1 MNILITGAAGY
12 LGTVVAT
19 QLLSE
24 GHTVRGLDNLR
35 FGGGGFLALYPNSRF
50 EPAIGDV
57 RSEDDVKAAMQGVDA
72 VVHLAA
78 IVGDPACAEEPE
90 VATEVNLDSTLLV
103 FRAAQRAKVGRFVF
117 MSTCSVYGKQP
128 GDFVATEESSMNPQS
143 LYAVTKIDAEK
154 ELVREA
160 RMGGSTAVT
169 VLRLSTLFGLSPRMR
184 FDLVVNKFTLLGQT
198 SGKLTVYG
206 PESWRPYLHVADAAG
221 AISSVL
227 SAPRNAVAHQVFN
240 VGSENHQ
247 TKDIASFVRGYYNG
261 VDVETLAGGPDPRDY
276 RVSFDRLR
284 AATGFEPS
292 RTVLGGIHEMAMAL
306 GSGLLH
312 RGPYVNNGFNTMVLQ
327 PAFV

>member
-1 MNILITGAAGY
+1 MTTLVTGAAGY
-12 LGTVVAT
+12 LGAVVAT

-35 FGGGGFLALYPNSRF
+35 FGGGGFLALYPNARF
-50 EPAIGDV
+50 EPVIGDV
-57 RSEDDVKAAMQGVDA
+57 CSTDDVKSATEGVDS

-90 VATEVNLDSTLLV
+90 VASAVNLDAALTAY
-103 FRAAQRAKVGRFVF
+103 RAAQRAKADRFVF

-128 GDFVATEESSMNPQS
+128 GDFVATEDSPLNPQS
-143 LYAVTKIDAEK
+143 LYAETKIQAEQALL
-154 ELVREA
+154 EEA
-160 RMGGSTAVT
+160 RGSSTSVT
-169 VLRLSTLFGLSPRMR
+169 VLRLSTLFGLAPRMR

-198 SGKLTVYG
+198 TGRLTVFG

-221 AISSVL
+221 AISAVL
-227 SAPRNAVAHQVFN
+227 SAPKERIAQQVFN

-247 TKDIASFVRGYYNG
+247 TKDIAEFIRSYYQG
-261 VDVETLAGGPDPRDY
+261 VDVDTIAGGPDPRDY
-276 RVSFDRLR
+276 RVSFDRLHKGV
-284 AATGFEPS
+284 GFEPS
-292 RTVLGGIHEMAMAL
+292 RTVVGGIHEMAMAL